1 ALPLA
6 ALPVCCATGLHSIG
20 PLAHWPIAPSTANAS
35 RLQGRAF
42 SPAARYE
49 RAVVNV
55 SDNEALSEA
64 SLPVERGI
72 RWQGEKKMRGYSVV
86 FALNGLGHKLV
97 GNMIPLPPMGYHGR
111 FPTGSPHPQ
120 ILGTSILRCGSAL
133 QQGAAD
139 SRQNPCS
146 LFPAQVNHSPPLQP
160 LPGQRT

>member
-1 ALPLA
+1 MGRGRADMDCPAYWSARSPPILISALPLA

-72 RWQGEKKMRGYSVV
+72 RWQGKKKMRGYSVV
-86 FALNGLGHKLV
+86 
-97 GNMIPLPPMGYHGR
+97 
-111 FPTGSPHPQ
+111 
-120 ILGTSILRCGSAL
+120 
-133 QQGAAD
+133 
-139 SRQNPCS
+139 
-146 LFPAQVNHSPPLQP
+146 
-160 LPGQRT
+160 